1 MKQATLSPQSSST
14 PSPSRRI
21 LLVDDNVELIEFL
34 VMLLEDRG
42 YTTLAT
48 SSPVQAAL
56 LAQTERFDA
65 VISDV
70 RMPLLS
76 GPEMIQSIRATR
88 LNAQVPV
95 VYISGQTNKEMSAI
109 AHDPLAHYVGK
120 PFGGILL
127 LAALEDVLSC
137 CHHID

>member
-1 MKQATLSPQSSST
+1 MKQAALGTSSNST
-14 PSPSRRI
+14 PHPSRRI

-42 YTTLAT
+42 YTTMAT

-76 GPEMIQSIRATR
+76 GPEMVHSIRTTR

-95 VYISGQTNKEMSAI
+95 VYISGQTDKEMSVI
-109 AHDPLAHYVGK
+109 AQDPLAHYVSK

-127 LAALEDVLSC
+127 LAALEDVLTC
-137 CHHID
+137 CHHVD

>member
-1 MKQATLSPQSSST
+1 MKQETLGTGTMTKT
-14 PSPSRRI
+14 PPSRRI
-21 LLVDDNVELIEFL
+21 LLVDDNLELMEFL

-42 YTTLAT
+42 YTTIAVP
-48 SSPVQAAL
+48 SPVQAAL

-76 GPEMIQSIRATR
+76 GPEMVQAIRATR
-88 LNAQVPV
+88 LNAHVPV
-95 VYISGQTNKEMSAI
+95 VYISGQTDKEMSAI
-109 AHDPLAHYVGK
+109 TQDPFAHYVSK

-127 LAALEDVLSC
+127 LAALEDVLTC